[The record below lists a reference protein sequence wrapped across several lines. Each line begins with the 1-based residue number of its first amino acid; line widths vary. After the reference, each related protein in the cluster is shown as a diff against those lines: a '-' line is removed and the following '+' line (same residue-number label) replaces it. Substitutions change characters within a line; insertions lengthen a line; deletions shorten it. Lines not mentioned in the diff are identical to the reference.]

1 MKNVVV
7 MGVAIVTIIITLEGI
22 LVLGKRARGDSYQK
36 ERTKG
41 KSERMKSL
49 KGKGGCREE

>member
-1 MKNVVV
+1 MV
-7 MGVAIVTIIITLEGI
+7 E
-22 LVLGKRARGDSYQK
+22 GKRARGDSYQK

-49 KGKGGCREE
+49 KGKGGCREGDELRGIM